1 MIRLVHIILQV
12 MALPGSLVGGGEVE
26 DGCCGVGT
34 GVGGSCGK
42 TSLDGVNKRIKI
54 GTLKIKSK

>member
-1 MIRLVHIILQV
+1 MKSSLVLLV

-26 DGCCGVGT
+26 DGCFGVGA

-54 GTLKIKSK
+54 GTLIIKSK